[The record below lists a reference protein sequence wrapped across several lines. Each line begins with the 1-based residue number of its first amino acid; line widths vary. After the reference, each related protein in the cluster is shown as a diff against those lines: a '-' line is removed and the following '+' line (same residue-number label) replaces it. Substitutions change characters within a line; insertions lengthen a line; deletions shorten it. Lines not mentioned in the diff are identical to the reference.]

1 MFKLIFYLSGIL
13 FAYHKNKNFTNV
25 SENVRKS
32 IEFSKNKKEPLTISI
47 NTSKLKEISEEN
59 KKILRDSLIA
69 FLFFVWM
76 LIGLL
81 TFQWVLFAGVLIVGL
96 LINFLIKNFFINNL
110 TIRIL
115 LSKTHYLATWILCM
129 LTPINAYY
137 FHINSN
143 QIIQFFTQYGR

>member
-1 MFKLIFYLSGIL
+1 MFKLLFYIFGIL
-13 FAYHKNKNFTNV
+13 FAYHKNKNFKNI
-25 SENVRKS
+25 SENVKKS
-32 IEFSKNKKEPLTISI
+32 IENHKNKTEPLKISI
-47 NTSKLKEISEEN
+47 NTNKLKEIPEEH
-59 KKILRDSLIA
+59 KKVLKDSLIA
-69 FLFFVWM
+69 FLFLVWM
-76 LIGLL
+76 LIGLI
-81 TFQWVLFAGVLIVGL
+81 TFQWILFAGVLIFGI
-96 LINFLIKNFFINNL
+96 LINWIIKNFFINNL